1 MKKASRQSPFLEKQ
15 DIDEGQK
22 TIAFRFNDVSFAYG
36 SVSVFENIS
45 FHVHENEFVAL
56 VGANGAGKTTLL
68 KLLLG
73 LEKPQKGSVELFP
86 STSKKREELIGY
98 VPQYMDF
105 DSSFPI
111 SVYDV
116 VKMGTVKGLG
126 KKISK
131 EEKAAIDEALVL
143 SEVSNLAHRPYAALS
158 GGQRRRVL
166 VARALASQPKLIV
179 LDEPTVNMDS
189 ESEKR
194 LFETLRKLKGQST
207 ILVVTHDSQFVS
219 SLTDVVLCAGEK
231 DDVSGLRSVVKH
243 TTSPKLS
250 EVDLS
255 ATGLVRVN
263 HNEIIDDRGC
273 CDHD

>member
-1 MKKASRQSPFLEKQ
+1 MRIVNKKNKDMIMSEK
-15 DIDEGQK
+15 K
-22 TIAFRFNDVSFAYG
+22 IAFRFDSVSFSYG

-45 FHVHENEFVAL
+45 FHIHENEFVAL
-56 VGANGAGKTTLL
+56 VGANGAGKTTIL

-73 LEKPQKGSVELFP
+73 LEKPQSGKIELFP
-86 STSKKREELIGY
+86 ANPKQREEVIGY

-116 VKMGTVKGLG
+116 VKMGTVKKFG
-126 KKISK
+126 KKIS
-131 EEKAAIDEALVL
+131 IDEKNAIEEALIL
-143 SEVSNLAHRPYAALS
+143 SEVADLSKRPYAALS

-166 VARALASQPKLIV
+166 VARALASSPKLIV

-194 LFETLRKLKGQST
+194 LFETLRKLKGKST
-207 ILVVTHDSQFVS
+207 ILIVTHDSQFVS

-231 DDVSGLRSVVKH
+231 NKLNGTRSIVKH
-243 TTSPKLS
+243 TTSEHFSGLDLS
-250 EVDLS
+250 E
-255 ATGLVRVN
+255 AGLVRVN
-263 HNEIIDDRGC
+263 HNEIIDDKGC
-273 CDHD
+273 CDNG

>member
-1 MKKASRQSPFLEKQ
+1 MLNFSLNKQ
-15 DIDEGQK
+15 
-22 TIAFRFNDVSFAYG
+22 
-36 SVSVFENIS
+36 
-45 FHVHENEFVAL
+45 
-56 VGANGAGKTTLL
+56 
-68 KLLLG
+68 
-73 LEKPQKGSVELFP
+73 
-86 STSKKREELIGY
+86 KREELIGY
-98 VPQYMDF
+98 VPQYMDSIVLF
-105 DSSFPI
+105 LFRSD
-111 SVYDV
+111 DV

-126 KKISK
+126 KNIQ

-219 SLTDVVLCAGEK
+219 SLTDVVLCAGK
-231 DDVSGLRSVVKH
+231 D
-243 TTSPKLS
+243 
-250 EVDLS
+250 EVG
-255 ATGLVRVN
+255 AF
-263 HNEIIDDRGC
+263 DRW
-273 CDHD
+273 